1 MSKMC
6 QKSSKLSKKTRHE
19 KSKGSSGVE
28 NESKT
33 CKALRK
39 WTKAKTSLVLD
50 FRFESMF
57 EKFLRIFSSK
67 STAPMWKSEI
77 QNQHNFFISTSD
89 R

>member
-39 WTKAKTSLVLD
+39 WTKAKTSLVMD
-50 FRFESMF
+50 FRFEKIVPVF
-57 EKFLRIFSSK
+57 PITVWRAWRDFCG
-67 STAPMWKSEI
+67 STKT
-77 QNQHNFFISTSD
+77 NSD
-89 R
+89 F